1 MTVAL
6 SVISIL
12 LGFLL
17 WAVIISL
24 GLVFLRMIAKV
35 LFMVLVC
42 YGLHMS
48 CGVSYGILGWALAAA
63 LILCVIVDVQS
74 LFE

>member
-1 MTVAL
+1 MTTAL

-24 GLVFLRMIAKV
+24 GLVFLRMIAKT

-42 YGLHMS
+42 YGLHVS
-48 CGVSYGILGWALAAA
+48 CGVSYGILGWALVAA
-63 LILCVIVDVQS
+63 LILCAIVDIQS